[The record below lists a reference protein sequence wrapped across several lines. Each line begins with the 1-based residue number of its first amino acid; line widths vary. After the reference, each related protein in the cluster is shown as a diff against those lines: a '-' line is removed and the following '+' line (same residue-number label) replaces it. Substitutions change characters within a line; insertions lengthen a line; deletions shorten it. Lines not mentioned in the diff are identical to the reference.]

1 MKFTSKTLKIMAMV
15 LMLIDHIGYGFVRY
29 CNYNTYPF
37 IPSLYRDLRLIGRL
51 SFPLFCFMLA
61 EGFVYTSNKIRYLIR
76 LVICFFISEIPYDLM
91 CMREINFMKKTNV
104 FMTLALGFICM
115 YIIELVLEKIK
126 QPLWGLIVAA
136 IACIP
141 VAAFQHY
148 IVVGDYGV
156 VGMLAIVAIY
166 LINRFLVVDAM
177 YFSLPIDNIKHVIA
191 ITVAVIILAIPN
203 DTELMALADILP
215 MALYNGKRGKMS
227 KVLQYFAYIFY
238 SLHITII
245 VLLRTVILGI

>member
-1 MKFTSKTLKIMAMV
+1 MKVTSKDLKIMAIL
-15 LMLIDHIGYGFVRY
+15 LMLIDHIGYGLVRY

-37 IPSLYRDLRLIGRL
+37 VPSLYRGLRLIGRL

-61 EGFVYTSNKIRYLIR
+61 EGFVYTSNRIKYLTR

-91 CMREINFMKKTNV
+91 CMREINYIKKTNV

-115 YIIELVLEKIK
+115 WIIDYVLEKIK
-126 QPLWGLIVAA
+126 NPIIGLIVAA
-136 IACIP
+136 IMCIP
-141 VAAFQHY
+141 AAALQHY

-166 LINRFLVVDAM
+166 LINRFFVADAI
-177 YFSLPIDNIKHVIA
+177 YYPLPTDNVKHVVA

-203 DTELMALADILP
+203 NSELMALADILP
-215 MALYNGKRGKMS
+215 IALYNGKLGKMT
-227 KVLQYFAYIFY
+227 KAMKYFAYIFY
-238 SLHITII
+238 PLHITII
-245 VLLRTVILGI
+245 VLLRVAVWGV